1 MVACRPPYHTLSA
14 SIERHLAP
22 LGIATPARVRLAL
35 LVTGLI
41 AAQSAVLAQIARHL
55 FALDLTAARETA
67 SIARRLRRTLND
79 AALTSACH
87 LPAVRAAL
95 PPCLTRRPLLVALD
109 ESTDTDRV
117 HLLRAAMPYWGN
129 AVPLAW
135 ALWEQNVPLPAGDYW
150 QQVDGFWGRSRRWCP
165 RRTACACWRI
175 VPTAWL
181 PPLTVVPRVAGSTWC
196 AFAPGAANAFATRGD
211 AKGDWATIWRVG

>member
-1 MVACRPPYHTLSA
+1 MVACRSLYHTLSA

-109 ESTDTDRV
+109 V
-117 HLLRAAMPYWGN
+117 H
-129 AVPLAW
+129 
-135 ALWEQNVPLPAGDYW
+135 
-150 QQVDGFWGRSRRWCP
+150 
-165 RRTACACWRI
+165 
-175 VPTAWL
+175 
-181 PPLTVVPRVAGSTWC
+181 PRVAMAILRHSKIAVTMDIYSQVSSASTKE
-196 AFAPGAANAFATRGD
+196 ALKRLGNQFGEE
-211 AKGDWATIWRVG
+211 VL

>member
-1 MVACRPPYHTLSA
+1 MVACRSPYHTLSA

-150 QQVDGFWGRSRRWCP
+150 QQVDRVLGQV
-165 RRTACACWRI
+165 AA
-175 VPTAWL
+175 
-181 PPLTVVPRVAGSTWC
+181 VVPASHRVCVLADRAYGV
-196 AFAPGAANAFATRGD
+196 APPP
-211 AKGDWATIWRVG
+211 